1 MNIRVRTLATSFVA
15 LLLAACATDTMKS
28 GETRTV
34 KDQVIA
40 PFEFHEECMTLATG
54 DRIDY
59 RFESSTLLDFDIRYR
74 EGSALISTISR
85 NDARGDSGVFLSPLV
100 RRYCTHWQTGPQGAI
115 LDYQLRLL
123 PASAPR

>member
-1 MNIRVRTLATSFVA
+1 MSIRVCTLATSFVA
-15 LLLAACATDTMKS
+15 LLLGACATDTMKS

-59 RFESSTLLDFDIRYR
+59 RFESSSLLDFDIRYR

-85 NDARGDSGVFLSPLV
+85 PSTA
-100 RRYCTHWQTGPQGAI
+100 A
-115 LDYQLRLL
+115 
-123 PASAPR
+123 